1 MATTLKKSISP
12 DSPQCEEQDVIHKI
26 LNFTNSPKH
35 SAYLNILLQ
44 TIIRITPDF

>member
-1 MATTLKKSISP
+1 MATTLKRSISP
-12 DSPQCEEQDVIHKI
+12 DSPQCEEQDVIHKN

-35 SAYLNILLQ
+35 SAFLNILLQ